1 MITFWF
7 ITVFVFLGAILPGI
21 LKWFLQLTYRTTA
34 TELKLRCEFR
44 EMQKELATI
53 PMVDEFA
60 RYAKLQRKM
69 NKVEEEILAKG
80 QSRMDQR
87 ESIRTKWIRRFQI
100 LNGLVLVYISA
111 TQRYE
116 PVFIGI
122 TEWFWPFNHVLAYPS
137 GVDGSISTIVWLLI
151 CSNASRALIK

>member
-1 MITFWF
+1 
-7 ITVFVFLGAILPGI
+7 
-21 LKWFLQLTYRTTA
+21 
-34 TELKLRCEFR
+34 
-44 EMQKELATI
+44 MQKELATI

-100 LNGLVLVYISA
+100 LNVTNRSNLSGCFSLS
-111 TQRYE
+111 E
-116 PVFIGI
+116 
-122 TEWFWPFNHVLAYPS
+122 NHFFS
-137 GVDGSISTIVWLLI
+137 F
-151 CSNASRALIK
+151 RAWC

>member
-1 MITFWF
+1 MFTFWF
-7 ITVFVFLGAILPGI
+7 ISVFVFLGGLLPSI
-21 LKWFLQLTYRTTA
+21 LKWCLQLRYKTT
-34 TELKLRCEFR
+34 TDEMKLRAEFK

-53 PMVDEFA
+53 PMVNEFA

-69 NKVEEEILAKG
+69 NKIEEAILAKG

-87 ESIRTKWIRRFQI
+87 ESIRTKWTRYFQI
-100 LNGLVLVYISA
+100 LNGLVLVYLSA

-116 PVFIGI
+116 PVIIGL
-122 TEWFWPFNHVLAYPS
+122 TEWFWPLNQILAYPS

-151 CSNASRALIK
+151 CSNASRVLIK